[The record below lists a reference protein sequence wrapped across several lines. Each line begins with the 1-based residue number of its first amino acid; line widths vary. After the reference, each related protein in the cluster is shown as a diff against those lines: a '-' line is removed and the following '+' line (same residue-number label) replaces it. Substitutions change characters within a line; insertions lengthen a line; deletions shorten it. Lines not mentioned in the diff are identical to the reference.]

1 MLVPSWAKS
10 AAGVA
15 LAVGL
20 IAGPSYCAGR
30 SHANAT
36 VNAAALK
43 TIHDA
48 ADSLHRRT
56 VQDSLERDRLRHVT
70 DSLHAALDTLHAQ
83 NAQLAAHVA
92 TLMQRVTIQSP
103 TVIAVDTG
111 TAGHSA
117 PPVLATVPPQV
128 TGLIQSLEAQSAAQ
142 AEEIVGL
149 RTETATLR
157 AALAVSDSGW
167 THEKALRVERER
179 EIAILQS
186 QHSRFGFKTGV
197 VFGALAFAGAVYAA
211 GRIDRCAVCTSLA
224 L

>member
-1 MLVPSWAKS
+1 MLVPAWAKS
-10 AAGVA
+10 AAGVV
-15 LAVGL
+15 LAVAL
-20 IAGPSYCAGR
+20 VAGPSYCAGKDAGTA
-30 SHANAT
+30 SAQH
-36 VNAAALK
+36 AALK

-70 DSLHAALDTLHAQ
+70 DSLHAALDTLHRQ

-128 TGLIQSLEAQSAAQ
+128 TGLIQSLEAQNAAQ
-142 AEEIVGL
+142 AQEIAGL

-186 QHSRFGFKTGV
+186 QHSRFGVKTGIV
-197 VFGALAFAGAVYAA
+197 LGVLGTLATGWAI
-211 GRIDRCAVCTSLA
+211 GRID
-224 L
+224 